1 MDNNS
6 RIFVTALRDACNR
19 ALEDG
24 RIGEQD
30 GHIETIE
37 VTEPGQRAELRLN
50 EAGQVEQI
58 GKTIPMELCV
68 TCFGSYSPTEAR
80 RVYTYQGAIQVMAMV
95 AQFIAGRAIY
105 DLDMEKLRCRS

>member
-1 MDNNS
+1 VDNNS
-6 RIFVTALRDACNR
+6 RVFVTALRDACNR

-37 VTEPGQRAELRLN
+37 VTKPGQRAELRLN
-50 EAGQVEQI
+50 DAGQVEQI
-58 GKTIPMELCV
+58 GQTIPMELRV

-80 RVYTYQGAIQVMAMV
+80 RVYSDQGAIQVMDMV
-95 AQFIAGRAIY
+95 ARFIAGRAIY
-105 DLDMEKLRCRS
+105 DLNLGDLK

>member
-1 MDNNS
+1 MDHNS
-6 RIFVTALRDACNR
+6 QLFVTALRDACNR

-58 GKTIPMELCV
+58 GKTIPMKLRV
-68 TCFGSYSPTEAR
+68 TCFGSYSPTEAQ
-80 RVYTYQGAIQVMAMV
+80 RVYSDQGAIQVMDMV
-95 AQFIAGRAIY
+95 ASFIAVRAIY
-105 DLDMEKLRCRS
+105 DLNLEELK